1 MSPSC
6 KGQQCRMFPAC
17 RHNED
22 DSAKQTALET
32 NFQKSFVL
40 FASWLSA
47 SSKFKQFE
55 QTHIHCFTPC
65 CTCIQ
70 QKEKGVKIQLLPWQH
85 LTTGVRRVVFATAA
99 FLALLGH
106 LGNDKG
112 RASEPHSFIPSLGWG
127 WTSLGLR
134 WDFVVAGGVWV
145 SRVGRPEDPMF
156 HLISYLISIV

>member
-6 KGQQCRMFPAC
+6 KGQQCRMFPVC

-22 DSAKQTALET
+22 DNAKQTALET
-32 NFQKSFVL
+32 HFQKSFVL

-47 SSKFKQFE
+47 SSKFKPFE

-85 LTTGVRRVVFATAA
+85 LTTGVRRAYCVCYRCFPGAPRPSWQWQRTRIWTP
-99 FLALLGH
+99 FFH
-106 LGNDKG
+106 
-112 RASEPHSFIPSLGWG
+112 SESRVRLDFVG
-127 WTSLGLR
+127 TSLGLR
-134 WDFVVAGGVWV
+134 CSWRGLSLKSWSPRGSDV
-145 SRVGRPEDPMF
+145 
-156 HLISYLISIV
+156 